1 MPRAGFY
8 TVESGKI
15 SFRRDGN
22 WYSDDERIDNP
33 RIALLFSQSIKRN
46 PDGSYYLQVAE
57 ERASITVED
66 TPYVVK
72 ALEDDELGGFVMVLN
87 DDTREPLD
95 PAALEVGAGNV
106 LYARVKGGRSSRA
119 LSALGVLPS
128 QRSLRVRRRRPLLP
142 ESPGSSVSARRR
154 ACRKFLMH
162 LAEPNLHIVLVR
174 PEIPQNT
181 GSIARLAAAIK
192 ARLHL
197 VGPLGFSLEDRYL
210 KRAGLDYWPLV
221 DLCTYEGWD
230 EFTRLHHDSPHAK
243 SKFFST
249 HGPDLISQ
257 RAVQAWRLPVLRRR
271 DERSRQGIPVGENGP
286 RLSDSNLRGRRAQPE
301 SLERGFDCRV

>member
-66 TPYVVK
+66 MPYVVK

-106 LYARVKGGRSSRA
+106 LYARVKGGKDRARFLRSA
-119 LSALGVLPS
+119 YY
-128 QRSLRVRRRRPLLP
+128 
-142 ESPGSSVSARRR
+142 
-154 ACRKFLMH
+154 H
-162 LAEPNLHIVLVR
+162 
-174 PEIPQNT
+174 
-181 GSIARLAAAIK
+181 
-192 ARLHL
+192 
-197 VGPLGFSLEDRYL
+197 
-210 KRAGLDYWPLV
+210 
-221 DLCTYEGWD
+221 
-230 EFTRLHHDSPHAK
+230 
-243 SKFFST
+243 
-249 HGPDLISQ
+249 
-257 RAVQAWRLPVLRRR
+257 
-271 DERSRQGIPVGENGP
+271 
-286 RLSDSNLRGRRAQPE
+286 LSDRFESDDSGRFYVNLRGHRYPIGGAPAAN
-301 SLERGFDCRV
+301 S